1 MVGLLR
7 RAEDRVP
14 SHFRATGDR
23 IVIVGATEGALG
35 GSAYWAEL
43 CNFVGGEAPR
53 VNLDHE
59 TRLQQFL
66 VAAAAARLLRSAH
79 DCSEG
84 GLAVALAE
92 AAIGGPY
99 AERGFGAIVDLR
111 TYAPSLTAAQ
121 VLYGEDHGRVVLSV
135 APSALPGLRAML
147 TRHGLRGYLA
157 GEVRA
162 PGGELEIAL
171 ADGVHRWPIDRLR
184 SVYDDAIPR
193 RMREVVSDRAEA

>member
-1 MVGLLR
+1 MNLAAVGPWMVDLFR
-7 RAEDRVP
+7 TDP
-14 SHFRATGDR
+14 SL
-23 IVIVGATEGALG
+23 LG

-43 CNFVGGEAPR
+43 CDFYGGPAPSVDLDYEA
-53 VNLDHE
+53 
-59 TRLQQFL
+59 RLQQFL

-99 AERGFGAIVDLR
+99 TDRGFGAIADLR
-111 TYAPSLTAAQ
+111 TYAPALTAVQ
-121 VLYGEDHGRVVLSV
+121 TLYGEDHGRVVLSV
-135 APSALPGLRAML
+135 APPALKGLRALL
-147 TRHGLRGYLA
+147 TRHGLKGYLA
-157 GEVRA
+157 GEVLA
-162 PGGELEIAL
+162 PGGELQVVL
-171 ADGVHRWPIDRLR
+171 ADGVHRWPVDRLR